1 MGAVGRGWW
10 GQLSRAANGCHD
22 NYPRWPLVP
31 TGSGAPR
38 EVCCRTDVISVLQ
51 SAQKRVFVRPS
62 ALCALPSKRT
72 GPKLPLFPFL
82 GPPHAPPPREVFG
95 SHDRKNHEIWAA
107 DMVLEVVFQK
117 LLEIRNGKVILY
129 K

>member
-1 MGAVGRGWW
+1 M
-10 GQLSRAANGCHD
+10 
-22 NYPRWPLVP
+22 
-31 TGSGAPR
+31 
-38 EVCCRTDVISVLQ
+38 ISVLQ

-95 SHDRKNHEIWAA
+95 SHDRKNHEIWGA
-107 DMVLEVVFQK
+107 DYVRTGYFQK
-117 LLEIRNGKVILY
+117 LLDFRNGKVIIY